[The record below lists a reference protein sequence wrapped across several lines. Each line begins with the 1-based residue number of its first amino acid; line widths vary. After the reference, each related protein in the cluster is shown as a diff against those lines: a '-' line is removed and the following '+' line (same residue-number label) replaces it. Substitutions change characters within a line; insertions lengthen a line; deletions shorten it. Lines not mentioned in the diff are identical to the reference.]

1 MNKKHNEKSKIKIS
15 TIVGI
20 VISVIL
26 CIILILNITLIV
38 KSYTNK
44 DEVPSIGGF
53 TPMVV
58 LTESMK
64 PNINS
69 GDLVITTKEEPKNI
83 KVGDII
89 TFFDPAGDGTST
101 TTHRVV
107 EIKTEDGILMFY
119 TKGDANNAN
128 DRLPVEQDAIIG
140 KYHSKI
146 PYVGNITMFL
156 STSNGLIVCV
166 VIPMLLLFFLDSFA
180 RRNYVEKKK
189 SDKEALLE
197 ELERVKSQKKK
208 TNKKD

>member
-26 CIILILNITLIV
+26 SIILILNITLIV

-189 SDKEALLE
+189 SDKEA
-197 ELERVKSQKKK
+197 
-208 TNKKD
+208 

>member
-1 MNKKHNEKSKIKIS
+1 MNKKHNEKSKLKFS

-26 CIILILNITLIV
+26 SIILILNITLIV

-208 TNKKD
+208 SDKKD

>member
-83 KVGDII
+83 KGGDII

-119 TKGDANNAN
+119 TKGDANDAN

-208 TNKKD
+208 SDKKD

>member
-208 TNKKD
+208 SDKKD

>member
-189 SDKEALLE
+189 TDKEALLE

-208 TNKKD
+208 SNKKD

>member
-26 CIILILNITLIV
+26 SIILILNITLIV

>member
-1 MNKKHNEKSKIKIS
+1 
-15 TIVGI
+15 
-20 VISVIL
+20 
-26 CIILILNITLIV
+26 
-38 KSYTNK
+38 
-44 DEVPSIGGF
+44 
-53 TPMVV
+53 
-58 LTESMK
+58 
-64 PNINS
+64 
-69 GDLVITTKEEPKNI
+69 
-83 KVGDII
+83 
-89 TFFDPAGDGTST
+89 
-101 TTHRVV
+101 
-107 EIKTEDGILMFY
+107 MFY

-208 TNKKD
+208 SNKKD